1 MSEQIARARRRIQ
14 RRSPRAS
21 LRMLIRHRF
30 DSLEQFIHQHAADL
44 SMGGLFLRTESLRDI
59 GSLVYLQFSL
69 ITGET
74 LIEGLGR
81 VVHVSPPSN
90 SEARAVGIGIEFV
103 NLDEASLALIEEIVI
118 ERRRGTR
125 ARA

>member
-1 MSEQIARARRRIQ
+1 
-14 RRSPRAS
+14 
-21 LRMLIRHRF
+21 MLIRHRF
-30 DSLEQFIHQHAADL
+30 DSLEEFIGEHSSDL
-44 SMGGLFLRTESLRDI
+44 SMGGLFLRTESLREV

-81 VVHVSPPSN
+81 VVHVSPPANSPRN

-103 NLDEASLALIEEIVI
+103 NLDEGSLALIEEIVVQ
-118 ERRRGTR
+118 RLRGAQ